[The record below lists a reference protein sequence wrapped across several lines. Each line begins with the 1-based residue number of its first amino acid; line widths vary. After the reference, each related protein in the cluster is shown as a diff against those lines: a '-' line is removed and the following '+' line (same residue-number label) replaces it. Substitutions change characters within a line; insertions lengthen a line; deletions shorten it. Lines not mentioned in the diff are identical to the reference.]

1 MILWFMGAVLA
12 VILVLILYFFYRESV
27 WDHIMALNVITNL
40 VVLLILLFAV
50 YFVSSLYVDAA
61 IVYALLS
68 FVGSLFIVLYVYRK
82 GDI

>member
-1 MILWFMGAVLA
+1 MILCFMGALLV

-50 YFVSSLYVDAA
+50 YFASSLYVDAA

-68 FVGSLFIVLYVYRK
+68 FVGSLFIVVYVYRK